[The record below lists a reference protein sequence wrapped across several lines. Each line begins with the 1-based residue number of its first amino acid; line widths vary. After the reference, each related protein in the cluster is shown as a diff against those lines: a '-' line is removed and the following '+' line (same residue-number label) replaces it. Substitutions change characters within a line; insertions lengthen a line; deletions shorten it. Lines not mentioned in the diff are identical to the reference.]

1 MRTTI
6 DTGGRVVIPKELR
19 ERLGLAGGREVE
31 IREVDGRVEI
41 VPHETPMT
49 LRSGADGEAAVPDEP
64 LPVLTDELVRATLER
79 VRR

>member
-6 DTGGRVVIPKELR
+6 DSGGRVVIPKDLR
-19 ERLGLAGGREVE
+19 ERLGLAGGRDVEV
-31 IREVDGRVEI
+31 REVDGRIEI

-49 LRSGADGEAAVPDEP
+49 LKAEPGGEVAVPDEP